1 MNVPR
6 VVPIVAA
13 VLLVAASG
21 LAQTT
26 VAQAPGFFP
35 IEQLALFTPESLN
48 VDIDL
53 QGPML
58 RLVASAM
65 SGAEDDEDRQF
76 AALMAKLTRIRV
88 RVGSLDG
95 KDPAQVKSVV
105 MGAGERLAGSGWQRI
120 LFAREEGELVSV
132 FVRGDEQRFHGITV
146 LAVDN
151 PDEIALINI
160 VGDIDPSQLGRLLGD
175 LDSLPGV
182 DGLDLDV
189 PVPAAPT
196 KATP

>member
-1 MNVPR
+1 MSVR
-6 VVPIVAA
+6 HAVSLAAA
-13 VLLVAASG
+13 VMLVAASG
-21 LAQTT
+21 LAQTA
-26 VAQAPGFFP
+26 VDNQPGFFP
-35 IEQLALFTPESLN
+35 IEQLELFTPDSLN

-58 RLVASAM
+58 RLIAGAM
-65 SGAEDDEDRQF
+65 AGAQDVEDRQF
-76 AALMAKLTRIRV
+76 AALMAKLGRIRV

-95 KDPAQVKSVV
+95 HDMAEVKKLV
-105 MGAGERLAGSGWQRI
+105 MGAADRLAASGWQRI

-132 FVRGDEQRFHGITV
+132 FVRGDEQRFQGITV
-146 LAVDN
+146 LAVDG

-182 DGLDLDV
+182 DGLDLK
-189 PVPAAPT
+189 VPATPT
-196 KATP
+196 KGTS